1 MKTIY
6 KIQINIILVAM
17 MLLLGSC
24 ANDITQGGT
33 GTDSGSETLKIAFNI
48 AQPKTV
54 DDGNAVKATRSMTTA
69 QESEIN
75 SISIVVFNTSDEK
88 VGEYYA
94 TFSSTKTA
102 TFYAS
107 VPVAVAS
114 SYKIYAV
121 ANASSTTITSM
132 KAATTLTTF
141 NAISESLSSVDDL
154 NNATS
159 LVMFGKA
166 TATGNTNTNGVG
178 STTSITLSRLAA
190 KITLNLTSS
199 NDYTIT
205 GYQICS
211 TPMSS
216 FVSSDNLSTTNTS
229 GTNYN
234 AKNTY
239 NSQTEVS
246 GLTVKN
252 ASTSANIFMYEN
264 MAGVNSASKAPALR
278 ISLKSPK
285 KATYL
290 VVYAT
295 SSSSVKYKFTYYL
308 GGSSA
313 SDITGFDIARNTNY
327 IYNINISGADLADMR
342 VLSPGEYLFSDGTW
356 GTIANNSTKT
366 PIAVIFGLSPSATDK
381 GYGWTNGYAMAL
393 KNAATKIIWASSS
406 AKYVDKYLRTDTPD
420 NTYAG
425 WLIDMD
431 GYTATQMIINNTG
444 DYSSSTYPA
453 CYYAVNYAT
462 IKSVTTPNTT
472 SGWFLPSRGQLYQ
485 IAANLGGLSGSGVSG
500 TNIKYS
506 NMASSIETAI
516 NIYLSPVSGDLFTNI
531 NANWLWGSSEMAP
544 SGAAILQANFGDY
557 YLNMA
562 IKNYDIANV
571 NVEEGCSRPV
581 IAF

>member
-1 MKTIY
+1 MTTIY

-17 MLLLGSC
+17 ILLLGSC
-24 ANDITQGGT
+24 ANDITQS
-33 GTDSGSETLKIAFNI
+33 GTDTNGERSTLKLVFNI
-48 AQPKTV
+48 EQPRIVT
-54 DDGNAVKATRSMTTA
+54 DGNVMKTTRSMTTA
-69 QESEIN
+69 QESVVN
-75 SISIVVFNTSDEK
+75 SISIVVFNTSGDK
-88 VGEYYA
+88 VGECYS
-94 TFSSTKTA
+94 TFSSAKNT

-107 VPVAVAS
+107 VPVAVAN
-114 SYKIYAV
+114 SYKVYAV
-121 ANASSTTITSM
+121 ANASSAAIASM

-141 NAISESLSSVDDL
+141 NAISETLSSADDL
-154 NNATS
+154 NSATS
-159 LVMFGKA
+159 LVMFGKG
-166 TATGNTNTNGVG
+166 TSTLGNSNGVG
-178 STTSITLSRLAA
+178 STTSISLSRLAA

-199 NDYTIT
+199 NNFTIT

-211 TPMSS
+211 TTMSS
-216 FVSSDNLSTTNTS
+216 YVSSDNLATTNTS
-229 GTNYN
+229 GTTFNV
-234 AKNTY
+234 ANTF
-239 NSQTEVS
+239 NDQTEVS
-246 GLTVKN
+246 GLSIQN

-485 IAANLGGLSGSGVSG
+485 IAANLGGLSGSGSVSG
-500 TNIKYS
+500 TTIKYS

-531 NANWLWGSSEMAP
+531 NQNWLWGSSEMTP
-544 SGAAILQANFGDY
+544 SGAAILQANDGDY
-557 YLNMA
+557 YLNSA